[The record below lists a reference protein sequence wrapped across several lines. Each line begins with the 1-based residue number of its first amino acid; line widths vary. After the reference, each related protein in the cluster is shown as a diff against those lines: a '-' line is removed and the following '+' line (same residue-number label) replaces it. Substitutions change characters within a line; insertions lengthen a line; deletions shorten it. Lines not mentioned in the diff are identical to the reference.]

1 MKRILSTIFIL
12 LFAFQMVLG
21 QKIITVAD
29 QEPIQSYD
37 TYIKKQK
44 TNKTAAWIC
53 LGSGIVI
60 TVAGLGFNMGGD
72 FRF

>member
-1 MKRILSTIFIL
+1 LKRVLSTIFIL

-60 TVAGLGFNMGGD
+60 TVAGLGFNMGGG
-72 FRF
+72 F